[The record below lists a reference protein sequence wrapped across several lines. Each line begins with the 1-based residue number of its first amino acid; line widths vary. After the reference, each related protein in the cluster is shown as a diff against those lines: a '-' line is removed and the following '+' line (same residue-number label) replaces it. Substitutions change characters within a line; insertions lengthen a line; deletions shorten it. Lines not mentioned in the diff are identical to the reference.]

1 MTTTTVTYNSPLTN
15 KAPEDI
21 RIPPLGRWRGGA
33 TAAGG
38 DVDNN
43 DDGSGDRIIWGEFH
57 KYLRVAFP
65 LLSSETAS
73 EFKSYVR

>member
-1 MTTTTVTYNSPLTN
+1 MTTTKVTYNAPMAE
-15 KAPEDI
+15 KAPEEI
-21 RIPPLGRWRGGA
+21 RIPPLGRGRGGA
-33 TAAGG
+33 AAAGG

-73 EFKSYVR
+73 EVKSSVR